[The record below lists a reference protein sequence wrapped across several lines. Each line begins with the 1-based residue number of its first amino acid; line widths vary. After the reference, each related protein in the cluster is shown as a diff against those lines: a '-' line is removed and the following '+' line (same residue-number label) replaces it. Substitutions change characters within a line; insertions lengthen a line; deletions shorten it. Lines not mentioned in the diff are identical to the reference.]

1 MRRKNYAF
9 IALVFAFT
17 VYTQSASA
25 QIFRWVNRAGGS
37 GTDKGNGIVADKTGN
52 LYITGSFS
60 TTAYFGKDSLVSNG
74 STDAY
79 IAKYNNSGHIIWVKD
94 IGGSGADEGNAI
106 AIDSLGYI
114 YITGDFSGTVV
125 FNSTTTLISK
135 GKTDAFIVK
144 YDTSGNQ
151 QWAASQGGAGSDDGN
166 GIAVDNSG
174 NVYVTGLDNGATIS
188 LAKYTGAGVQS
199 WYKTIGSGSFNDGES
214 VSVDDSANIYITG
227 EYNGYVFA
235 GKYDNTGK
243 QKWMKQGGDGSLDY
257 GYGITLDNNANVYI
271 TGEFTT
277 TGTTYVDKTQ
287 VTSQGQEDILLW
299 KLSRGGVTS
308 FVKTAG
314 GANNDEGRGI
324 SIGNKGD
331 IYITG
336 FYNGTAKFDTG
347 HLTGPT
353 SDQIFIA
360 KYNKAGNFEW
370 AKKGGGIG
378 VTTNIGHSIFI
389 DDSSNVCVT
398 GEFSSSAAF
407 EQDTLTTPSKVIASD
422 IFLIKYSDIPTWDS
436 AYFTVSDTF
445 ECFTNNKFT
454 FTSTSKTNNGKL
466 SYLWEFG
473 DGKTSSGTTFIA
485 AHAYAAG
492 GFYNVTLVAS
502 TVNGYKD
509 SVSHILHVDQPTPG
523 LVYLGNGHWGT
534 DSFATY
540 QWYIGGNTIIKGD
553 SFRILSKPV
562 KGNEYTVLVTDSR
575 GCSTHSGLFT
585 YTGSGISPVIY
596 NWLSVYPNPTDG
608 SFIVEKPSATE
619 TIDNIAIYNMVGK
632 EVYYETSNSLLS
644 QDKIKITI
652 AEKGIYI
659 IKLQSGGSVYEQ
671 KIMVQ

>member
-243 QKWMKQGGDGSLDY
+243 QKW
-257 GYGITLDNNANVYI
+257 I
-271 TGEFTT
+271 
-277 TGTTYVDKTQ
+277 
-287 VTSQGQEDILLW
+287 
-299 KLSRGGVTS
+299 
-308 FVKTAG
+308 
-314 GANNDEGRGI
+314 
-324 SIGNKGD
+324 NK
-331 IYITG
+331 
-336 FYNGTAKFDTG
+336 
-347 HLTGPT
+347 
-353 SDQIFIA
+353 
-360 KYNKAGNFEW
+360 
-370 AKKGGGIG
+370 
-378 VTTNIGHSIFI
+378 
-389 DDSSNVCVT
+389 
-398 GEFSSSAAF
+398 
-407 EQDTLTTPSKVIASD
+407 
-422 IFLIKYSDIPTWDS
+422 
-436 AYFTVSDTF
+436 
-445 ECFTNNKFT
+445 
-454 FTSTSKTNNGKL
+454 
-466 SYLWEFG
+466 
-473 DGKTSSGTTFIA
+473 
-485 AHAYAAG
+485 
-492 GFYNVTLVAS
+492 
-502 TVNGYKD
+502 
-509 SVSHILHVDQPTPG
+509 
-523 LVYLGNGHWGT
+523 
-534 DSFATY
+534 
-540 QWYIGGNTIIKGD
+540 
-553 SFRILSKPV
+553 
-562 KGNEYTVLVTDSR
+562 
-575 GCSTHSGLFT
+575 
-585 YTGSGISPVIY
+585 
-596 NWLSVYPNPTDG
+596 
-608 SFIVEKPSATE
+608 
-619 TIDNIAIYNMVGK
+619 
-632 EVYYETSNSLLS
+632 
-644 QDKIKITI
+644 
-652 AEKGIYI
+652 
-659 IKLQSGGSVYEQ
+659 
-671 KIMVQ
+671 